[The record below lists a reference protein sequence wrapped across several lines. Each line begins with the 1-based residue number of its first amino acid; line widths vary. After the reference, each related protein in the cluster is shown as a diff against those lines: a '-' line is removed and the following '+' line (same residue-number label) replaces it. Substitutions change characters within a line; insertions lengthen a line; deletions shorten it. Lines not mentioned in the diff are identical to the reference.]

1 MTSPNTDEPLCNVA
15 RFHVEAEGWYRN
27 KGMGMQSIMEP
38 TSKTSGKGVD
48 RGME

>member
-1 MTSPNTDEPLCNVA
+1 MTSPNTNEPLCNVA
-15 RFHVEAEGWYRN
+15 RLHVEAEYRN
-27 KGMGMQSIMEP
+27 KGIGMPSIMEP